1 MRLFHESMRR
11 GLLGAAVAVPL
22 ALAGLAQAETVMKVV
37 PQADL
42 KNLDPIWTTAAITQ
56 NHGYMIYDTLFAMNS
71 KLEPKPQ
78 MVDTWTKSADGL
90 QWSFTLRK
98 GQKWH
103 DGTPVTAKDVAASLT
118 RWGKRATDG
127 GALMA
132 RVATM
137 TAKDDL
143 TLEVK
148 MKEPFGPML
157 DVLANPA
164 LPAFI
169 MREKD
174 AMTDPFQQ
182 VPEAIGSGPFV
193 FAKDEWVPGNKVVYR
208 KYKDYVARSEPSDG
222 FAGGKVVKLD
232 KVEWI
237 YIPDTN
243 TAVQALLK
251 GEVDA
256 IEQPPY
262 DLLPLMKR
270 DRNIVVKVLDPL
282 GKMGHIR
289 PNFLYPPFN
298 DVRAR
303 QALWLLIDQKE
314 FLSAMV
320 GTPEYEKECWAV
332 FMCGSPLESP
342 NHADAYKKADMA
354 KAKKLLQE
362 SGYKGEPIVIM
373 QPTDQQLIG
382 TIALVIA
389 QKLRDIG
396 ANVKLE
402 AMDWSTLTSRRPKQD
417 QPGPGSPG
425 WHIFTTWWTGGPMSS
440 PITSAPLATSCDKKN
455 WFGWPCDD
463 QIEKLRAD
471 FIKAGTPAEQKK
483 VADDIQK
490 RFYEFL
496 PYVNTGQFT
505 APVAWRT
512 SLTGVPDS
520 LLFVAWNIE
529 KK

>member
-1 MRLFHESMRR
+1 MTSAWRSARR
-11 GLLGAAVAVPL
+11 ALVGAAVAAPL
-22 ALAGLAQAETVMKVV
+22 ALAGYAHAESVMRVV

-56 NHGYMIYDTLFAMNS
+56 NHGYMIYDTLFALNA

-90 QWSFTLRK
+90 AWSFTLRK
-98 GQKWH
+98 GMKWH
-103 DGTPVTAKDVAASLT
+103 DGTPVTAKDAVASLS

-127 GALMA
+127 AAMMG
-132 RVATM
+132 RVETA

-143 TLEVK
+143 TFELK
-148 MKEPFGPML
+148 MKEPFGPVL

-174 AMTDPFQQ
+174 ALTDPFQQ

-193 FAKDEWVPGNKVVYR
+193 FAKDEWVPGSKVVYR
-208 KYKDYVARSEPSDG
+208 KFKDYVPRAEPSDG
-222 FAGGKVVKLD
+222 FAGGKVAKLD

-262 DLLPLMKR
+262 DLLPLMKK
-270 DRNIVVKVLDPL
+270 DRNIVVKVLDPV

-289 PNFLYPPFN
+289 PNFLYPPFD

-314 FLSAMV
+314 FLAAMV
-320 GTPEYEKECWAV
+320 GTPEFEKECYAV
-332 FMCGSPLESP
+332 FMCGSPLAMDSHSEP
-342 NHADAYKKADMA
+342 YRKANLA
-354 KAKKLLQE
+354 KAKQLLAE

-402 AMDWSTLTSRRPKQD
+402 ALDWSTLTSRRTRQD
-417 QPGPGSPG
+417 KPGPGSPG
-425 WHIFTTWWTGGPMSS
+425 WHIFTTWWTGVPMSS
-440 PITSAPLATSCDKKN
+440 PITNAPLVTTCDKKN

-471 FIKAGTPAEQKK
+471 FIKAGTLAEQRQ
-483 VADDIQK
+483 VVDALQK
-490 RFYEFL
+490 RFFEFL
-496 PYVNTGQFT
+496 PYVNTGQFF

-512 SLTGVPDS
+512 TLQGVPDA